1 MKQQLVVVVVNLGVW
16 GDVMEIRDPVGLVG
30 VTSESLF
37 GDQEVGLFK
46 LILDVLTGWER
57 EATLDV

>member
-1 MKQQLVVVVVNLGVW
+1 VVVVVNLGVW
-16 GDVMEIRDPVGLVG
+16 GDVMKIRDPVGLVG

-46 LILDVLTGWER
+46 LVLDVSTGWER